1 MHRVL
6 EIYRFIHY
14 LWIVS
19 QGYKCCY
26 LIVGYL
32 AFRTLACRLRHLF
45 TDSDAELFILLVLM
59 WRVLHLAGELVQTGP
74 ELFVMWISIFA
85 LFYEDLKSASKQLSD
100 PPEASPKKWKKP
112 CPAFLWEPQILLHT
126 NFPLISWTVRNGK
139 TLVLL
144 WGEREFEW
152 QGPALDFC
160 WIKRGWLSE
169 VWYIKTAICIFAAI
183 LKGISCSQWSTTNR
197 GKRTAWFN
205 ITNDTQGVTP

>member
-32 AFRTLACRLRHLF
+32 AFRTPRSQTAASIHRRRCWAFHSATARVEYCLCQGSRSRP
-45 TDSDAELFILLVLM
+45 DSRRSLCAF
-59 WRVLHLAGELVQTGP
+59 
-74 ELFVMWISIFA
+74 SSFA
-85 LFYEDLKSASKQLSD
+85 LFYEDSKGVSKQLSD
-100 PPEASPKKWKKP
+100 PPEASPEKRKKP
-112 CPAFLWEPQILLHT
+112 CPAFSWEPQIPLHT

-144 WGEREFEW
+144 WGEREFDW
-152 QGPALDFC
+152 QGPALNFC
-160 WIKRGWLSE
+160 WIKRG
-169 VWYIKTAICIFAAI
+169 
-183 LKGISCSQWSTTNR
+183 
-197 GKRTAWFN
+197 
-205 ITNDTQGVTP
+205 